1 MKIRKEDTR
10 LSLLHDFADHGEAR
24 RCQHAAPRRDG
35 HRDAHG
41 RARAE
46 RLFGGASCG
55 RTTKLKSA
63 ALPGLANL
71 GKIYLEPGQDSCVE
85 ALARLLAAEAL
96 E

>member
-1 MKIRKEDTR
+1 MTLQIMAKLVGANTLRRAGTGIATR
-10 LSLLHDFADHGEAR
+10 TAEPGPTR
-24 RCQHAAPRRDG
+24 
-35 HRDAHG
+35 
-41 RARAE
+41 E

-55 RTTKLKSA
+55 RTKLKSA

-71 GKIYLEPGQDSCVE
+71 GKIYLEPDQDSCVE